1 MRNNNKEEKMVVK
14 REGTVIFDVDLTLVT
29 EVEYDFSQCMKLEY
43 NLRWAKE
50 TLKAQPLD
58 LGVKL
63 LKFISSQGYRIVIMT
78 ARDEP
83 GMPELKQKLKE
94 LGVLHMIDKIMM
106 RKISEYGLSSSVV
119 KGRMIT
125 DLESEHRFVFAFD
138 DANHDLYRERGI
150 KIFDANNWNGKN

>member
-1 MRNNNKEEKMVVK
+1 MIMSNKEEKVVK

-29 EVEYDFSQCMKLEY
+29 EIEYDFSQCMELEY

-58 LGVKL
+58 LGVRL

-83 GMPELKQKLKE
+83 GRPELNAKLRE
-94 LGVLHMIDKIMM
+94 LGILHMIDKIMM
-106 RKISEYGLSSSVV
+106 RRISEYGLPSSVV

-125 DLESEHRFVFAFD
+125 DLESEHKFVFAFD

-150 KIFDANNWNGKN
+150 KIFDANNWNGR

>member
-1 MRNNNKEEKMVVK
+1 MIMSNKEEKVVK

-29 EVEYDFSQCMKLEY
+29 EIEYDFSQCMELEY

-58 LGVKL
+58 LGVRL

-83 GMPELKQKLKE
+83 GRPELNAKLRE
-94 LGVLHMIDKIMM
+94 LGILHMIDKIMM
-106 RKISEYGLSSSVV
+106 RRISEYGLPSSVV
-119 KGRMIT
+119 KGR
-125 DLESEHRFVFAFD
+125 
-138 DANHDLYRERGI
+138 
-150 KIFDANNWNGKN
+150 